1 MSQTETL
8 LLVVLG
14 FSLAALIALF
24 LSRFLWAAA
33 LRIGARRMQAQ
44 VPSTLVGLQTERDRL
59 RAEYAMLSQRLGS
72 RLEATKLRMAE
83 QMAEVSRHRN
93 RLETLDAALAER
105 NADLAAR
112 DSTIAALN
120 QKVEELTAA
129 LAREAT
135 ATAALE
141 SALAAA
147 RNELETARL
156 HMGES
161 VEFGAGMAS
170 EAQEQP
176 ADAGDPQQR
185 LMQRIGKLNK
195 MAEAVARDRGV
206 RLEDTVPAQAHDPLL
221 AEKLSE
227 AARET
232 DDIQKELAKLDAEWS
247 KRLGEI
253 KPQKKAHQQRQGGGG
268 VANVI
273 SLANRIRALQKD
285 IGNG

>member
-24 LSRFLWAAA
+24 LSRLLWAAA
-33 LRIGARRMQAQ
+33 MRLGARRMQKQ
-44 VPSTLVGLQTERDRL
+44 VPSTLSGLQTERDRL

-93 RLETLDAALAER
+93 RLETLDATLLER
-105 NADLAAR
+105 EN
-112 DSTIAALN
+112 TIASLRR
-120 QKVEELTAA
+120 QVEELTAA
-129 LAREAT
+129 AASQT
-135 ATAALE
+135 ATNMALE
-141 SALAAA
+141 KSLAETRHELAAA
-147 RNELETARL
+147 RQSLEDMERTAGL
-156 HMGES
+156 YG
-161 VEFGAGMAS
+161 GAEVS
-170 EAQEQP
+170 EEP
-176 ADAGDPQQR
+176 AILDPQKR
-185 LMQRIGKLNK
+185 LLQRIGKLNK
-195 MAEAVARDRGV
+195 MAKAVARDRGV
-206 RLEDTVPAQAHDPLL
+206 ELETAVPEPDPLL

-253 KPQKKAHQQRQGGGG
+253 KPQKKATARQGGG